1 MLMFND
7 AQKQRFINIDESIVR
22 STLIG
27 LFGKA
32 EMLETM
38 YDKDLYN
45 FTEEQ
50 GIEFL
55 KCLRSTSIESLGV
68 QLSMIIRY
76 VDWALSENLVID
88 GVNHFREITKE
99 QRDTC
104 ISARAADKYYTLSE
118 IKEMCWKL
126 SDNPV
131 NQYVLLAP
139 WYGIGAKE
147 REEIERV
154 GLENLNKDNLLII
167 GGRTIFVD
175 EYFIDIF
182 TKSCN
187 TYVYYSNSLT
197 RDMIGAGAW
206 KQCTNTR
213 GGNFK
218 TKINSKYLRISK
230 IVGKE
235 LNYNVIKFSA
245 MLHHVRRRAEMN
257 AINNR
262 EFVFSND
269 MIEILDMY
277 EFRTSL
283 SDAQRKSTFWYK
295 FGIYLE

>member
-7 AQKQRFINIDESIVR
+7 AQKQRFIDIDESIVK

-32 EMLETM
+32 EMLEAM

-88 GVNHFREITKE
+88 GINHFREITKE

-104 ISARAADKYYTLSE
+104 ISAKAANKYYTFTE
-118 IKEMCWKL
+118 VKEMCERL

-131 NQYVLLAP
+131 NQYVILAP

-147 REEIERV
+147 REEIEQISI
-154 GLENLNKDNLLII
+154 DNLHEDVLII
-167 GGRTIFVD
+167 KNRELPVD
-175 EYFIDIF
+175 KYFIDIF
-182 TKSCN
+182 KKSCN
-187 TYVYYSNSLT
+187 TYVYYSNSIT
-197 RDMIGAGAW
+197 RDMVGIGAW

-213 GGNFK
+213 GGNFR

-230 IVGKE
+230 LVGKE

-245 MLHHVRRRAEMN
+245 MMYHVKRRAE
-257 AINNR
+257 IIGISNR

-269 MIEILDMY
+269 MIEVLNMY

>member
-7 AQKQRFINIDESIVR
+7 AQKQRFISIDESIVK

-27 LFGKA
+27 LFNKA
-32 EMLETM
+32 EMLEIM

-76 VDWALSENLVID
+76 TDWALSENLVVD
-88 GVNHFREITKE
+88 GINHFREITKE
-99 QRDTC
+99 QRDAC
-104 ISARAADKYYTLSE
+104 ISAKAANKYYTFAE
-118 IKEMCWKL
+118 IKEMCDKL

-131 NQYVLLAP
+131 NQYVILDP
-139 WYGIGAKE
+139 WYGIGAKD
-147 REEIERV
+147 REEIEHV
-154 GLENLNKDNLLII
+154 GLDDLFGNTLNVGNKDIHVDKYFIN
-167 GGRTIFVD
+167 IFV
-175 EYFIDIF
+175 
-182 TKSCN
+182 KSCN
-187 TYVYYSNSLT
+187 TYVYYSNSIT
-197 RDMIGAGAW
+197 KDMVGEGAW

-213 GGNFK
+213 GDNFK
-218 TKINSKYLRISK
+218 SKINSKYLRISK
-230 IVGKE
+230 LVGKE

-245 MLHHVRRRAEMN
+245 MLHHVKSIAKIMGIGN
-257 AINNR
+257 K

-283 SDAQRKSTFWYK
+283 SNAQRKSTFWYK

>member
-7 AQKQRFINIDESIVR
+7 AQKQRFIDIDESIVK

-32 EMLETM
+32 EMLEAM

-88 GVNHFREITKE
+88 GINHFREITKE

-104 ISARAADKYYTLSE
+104 ISAKAANKYYTFTE
-118 IKEMCWKL
+118 IKEMCEKL
-126 SDNPV
+126 IDNPV
-131 NQYVLLAP
+131 NQYVILAP
-139 WYGIGAKE
+139 WYGVGAKE
-147 REEIERV
+147 REEIEQV
-154 GLENLNKDNLLII
+154 SIDNLHEDVLVV
-167 GGRTIFVD
+167 GNRELPVD
-175 EYFIDIF
+175 KYFIDIF
-182 TKSCN
+182 IKSCN
-187 TYVYYSNSLT
+187 TYVYYSNSVT
-197 RDMIGAGAW
+197 RDMIGIGAW

-213 GGNFK
+213 GGNFR

-230 IVGKE
+230 LVGKE

-245 MLHHVRRRAEMN
+245 MMYHVKRRAE
-257 AINNR
+257 IIGISNR

-269 MIEILDMY
+269 MIEVLNMY

>member
-1 MLMFND
+1 MFND
-7 AQKQRFINIDESIVR
+7 AQKQRFINIDDSIVK

-68 QLSMIIRY
+68 QMSMIIRY

-99 QRDTC
+99 QRDSC
-104 ISARAADKYYTLSE
+104 ISAKASNKYYTFAE
-118 IKEMCWKL
+118 IKEICDKL
-126 SDNPV
+126 ADNPV
-131 NQYVLLAP
+131 NQYVVLSP
-139 WYGIGAKE
+139 WYAIGAKK
-147 REEIERV
+147 REEMEQIGV
-154 GLENLNKDNLLII
+154 DNLQGDII
-167 GGRTIFVD
+167 TIEDREIHVD
-175 EYFIDIF
+175 KYFIDIF
-182 TKSCN
+182 KKSCN

-197 RDMIGAGAW
+197 RDMIGVGAW

-230 IVGKE
+230 LVGKE

-245 MLHHVRRRAEMN
+245 MMHHVKRRSEMLG
-257 AINNR
+257 IDNR

-269 MIEILDMY
+269 MIEILNMY

>member
-7 AQKQRFINIDESIVR
+7 AQKQRFINIDDSIVK

-32 EMLETM
+32 EMLEIM

-76 VDWALSENLVID
+76 VDWALSENLVVD

-104 ISARAADKYYTLSE
+104 ISAKAADKYYTLSD
-118 IKEMCWKL
+118 IKGMCDQL
-126 SDNPV
+126 ADNPV

-147 REEIERV
+147 REEIEWV
-154 GLENLNKDNLLII
+154 GLENLHRDVLMVGNRELP
-167 GGRTIFVD
+167 VD
-175 EYFIDIF
+175 KYFIDIF

-213 GGNFK
+213 GSNFK
-218 TKINSKYLRISK
+218 AKINSKYLRISRM
-230 IVGKE
+230 VDRE

-245 MLHHVRRRAEMN
+245 MLHHVRRRAEITK
-257 AINNR
+257 INNR

-269 MIEILDMY
+269 MIAILDMY

>member
-1 MLMFND
+1 MFND
-7 AQKQRFINIDESIVR
+7 AQKHRFINIDESIVK

-76 VDWALSENLVID
+76 VDWALSENLVVD

-99 QRDTC
+99 QRDSC
-104 ISARAADKYYTLSE
+104 ISAKAADKYYDFAE
-118 IKEMCWKL
+118 IKVMCDVL
-126 SDNPV
+126 ADNPV

-139 WYGIGAKE
+139 WYGIGVKE
-147 REEIERV
+147 REEMERV
-154 GLENLNKDNLLII
+154 KLEDLHDNIIII
-167 GGRTIFVD
+167 GDREVPVD
-175 EYFIDIF
+175 KYFIDIF
-182 TKSCN
+182 IKSCN

-197 RDMIGAGAW
+197 RDMIGVGAW

-213 GGNFK
+213 GNNFK
-218 TKINSKYLRISK
+218 SKINSKYLRISK
-230 IVGKE
+230 LIGKE
-235 LNYNVIKFSA
+235 VNYNVIKFSA
-245 MLHHVRRRAEMN
+245 MIHHVKRMAKLMN
-257 AINNR
+257 IDNR

-269 MIEILDMY
+269 MIKILNIY

>member
-7 AQKQRFINIDESIVR
+7 AQKQRFINIDESIVK

-68 QLSMIIRY
+68 QLSIIVRY
-76 VDWALSENLVID
+76 VDWALSENLVVD

-99 QRDTC
+99 QRDAC
-104 ISARAADKYYTLSE
+104 ISAKAADKYYTFAD
-118 IKEMCWKL
+118 IKAACDKL
-126 SDNPV
+126 ADNPV
-131 NQYVLLAP
+131 NQYTILAP

-147 REEIERV
+147 REEMERV
-154 GLENLNKDNLLII
+154 GLDDLYDNMLII
-167 GGRTIFVD
+167 GDKELPVD

-187 TYVYYSNSLT
+187 TYVYYSNNLT
-197 RDMIGAGAW
+197 RDMIGHGAW

-213 GGNFK
+213 GSNFK
-218 TKINSKYLRISK
+218 AKINSKYLRISK
-230 IVGKE
+230 LVGKE

-245 MLHHVRRRAEMN
+245 MMHHIRRRAEIMQ
-257 AINNR
+257 IDNR

-283 SDAQRKSTFWYK
+283 SNAQRKSTFWYK